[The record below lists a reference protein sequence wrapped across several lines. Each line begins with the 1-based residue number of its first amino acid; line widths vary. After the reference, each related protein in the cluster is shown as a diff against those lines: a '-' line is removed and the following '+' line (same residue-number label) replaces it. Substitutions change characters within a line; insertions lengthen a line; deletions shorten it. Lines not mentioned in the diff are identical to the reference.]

1 MGQQYLLH
9 ALGMKEKGGH
19 QDIAVLEIQPG
30 GQEKGLQELP
40 ARMLLQPNS
49 YFTFQ
54 ANHRP
59 L

>member
-19 QDIAVLEIQPG
+19 QDIAVLEIQSG

-40 ARMLLQPNS
+40 ARML
-49 YFTFQ
+49 
-54 ANHRP
+54 
-59 L
+59 